1 MNDVEKAVQTQLK
14 NIETR
19 SGKSLDELSAIV
31 RRSGLEK
38 HGEIRDMLKRE
49 LGLGHGDANTLT
61 HYALAS
67 RGAGAAQGAGTGSGA
82 DLAVDELYAGPKAP
96 LRPIHDKLM
105 AGIHGFGGFEI
116 APKKTYLS
124 LRRKKQFAMV
134 GPATNTRVEV
144 GLNMKGVP
152 GGERLTQLPPG
163 GMCQYKVKV
172 TSAQEVD
179 QELLGW
185 IKQAYD
191 SAG

>member
-1 MNDVEKAVQTQLK
+1 MNDVEKAIQTQLK

-19 SGKSLDELSAIV
+19 SGKSLDELGAMV

-38 HGEIRDMLKRE
+38 HGEIRDMLKRDV
-49 LGLGHGDANTLT
+49 GLGHGDANTLT
-61 HYALAS
+61 HYVLQS
-67 RGAGAAQGAGTGSGA
+67 RGAGAGVPACG
-82 DLAVDELYAGPKAP
+82 DLPVDELYAGAKSA

-105 AGIHGFGGFEI
+105 AAIHGFGEFEI
-116 APKKTYLS
+116 SPKKTYLS
-124 LRRKKQFAMV
+124 LRRKRQFAMI

-144 GLNMKGVP
+144 GLNMKDVA

-172 TSAQEVD
+172 TSVQEVD
-179 QELLGW
+179 KELLGW
-185 IKQAYD
+185 IRKAYD